1 MRLVALV
8 LAFSCAAAPR
18 AGAIVPDQTD
28 TFEDGTVANW
38 AEGPNSA
45 TPPVNVA
52 SGGPAGEDDAYL
64 RNTSTGVDGQA
75 GSRLVCF
82 NKTQWKGNYLTAG
95 VTHIR
100 MDVANFGATELHV
113 RIAFEGVA
121 AVGTPS
127 TKYCSRLAALLAAG
141 SGWQTVTFD
150 VHDLV
155 LVEGAQTVDQVLAK
169 VATLRIL
176 SAVDPEFRGD
186 QILGDMGIDNVTAL
200 TAGTPVRAGTW
211 GRMKTRFR

>member
-1 MRLVALV
+1 MRLAVFVLV
-8 LAFSCAAAPR
+8 LCGLGPAPAA
-18 AGAIVPDQTD
+18 AIVPDQVD

-45 TPPVNVA
+45 TAPVNVA
-52 SGGPAGEDDAYL
+52 SGGPAGADDAYL

-100 MDVANFGATELHV
+100 IDVANFGATDLQV

-121 AVGTPS
+121 AVGTTS
-127 TKYCSRLAALLAAG
+127 TKYCSRPAALLPPD
-141 SGWQTVTFD
+141 SGWQQVTFD

-155 LVEGAQTVDQVLAK
+155 LIEGTSTVDQVLAK

-176 SAVDPEFRGD
+176 SAADPEFRGD
-186 QILGDMGIDNVTAL
+186 QIAGDMGIDNITAL
-200 TAGTPVRAGTW
+200 TSGTPVRSGTW
-211 GRMKTRFR
+211 GRIKTRFR